1 VVHRI
6 TIKVSSGPVKVND
19 IKKKEEQRQAE
30 DYFNESLRKSGN
42 YQILSQLELP
52 FPSFLS
58 FQRFMCLWA
67 SGSAR
72 MFSVR
77 QWRIMNFSEALDSAS
92 RLLGG
97 IFRLRRQATR
107 S

>member
-1 VVHRI
+1 MFGDGRRKKNKDKPK
-6 TIKVSSGPVKVND
+6 TISMKASG
-19 IKKKEEQRQAE
+19 
-30 DYFNESLRKSGN
+30 KSGN
-42 YQILSQLELP
+42 SQILSRLELP

-72 MFSVR
+72 MFSLQ

-97 IFRLRRQATR
+97 IFRLGRRATR